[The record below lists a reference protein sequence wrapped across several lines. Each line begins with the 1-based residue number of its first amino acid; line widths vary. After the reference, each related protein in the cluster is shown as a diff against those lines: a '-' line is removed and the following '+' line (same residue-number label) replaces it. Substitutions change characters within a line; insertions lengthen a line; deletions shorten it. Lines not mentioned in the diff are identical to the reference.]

1 MTMTVVPSLA
11 RFGRYTFFHSC
22 FFTPFCSMWI
32 LYIHV
37 FVILYYCLDML
48 TLADYIR
55 HWVCYKRLTNIQ
67 EKKKEEK
74 KKKEYCQMSNYVRL
88 L

>member
-11 RFGRYTFFHSC
+11 RFGRYTFFHS
-22 FFTPFCSMWI
+22 FVSSLLLRVDFI
-32 LYIHV
+32 YIHV
-37 FVILYYCLDML
+37 FVIAYYCLDML

-67 EKKKEEK
+67 ERVLPNEQL
-74 KKKEYCQMSNYVRL
+74 C
-88 L
+88 